1 MKIITNLN
9 IPIAEK
15 TAVTV
20 GFFDGV
26 HLGHKV
32 LLEDLKL
39 HASALGLKSA
49 VITFPVHPRQVL
61 NSEFIPQLLTTTAE
75 RVNLLAKTGIDMCI
89 LLPFDKEMA
98 KKTSFEF
105 MQTILKDVLNASFL
119 LVGHDHRFGSD
130 RDSDLSTYIEH
141 GKSIGIA
148 VKGDNPYINNDTCI
162 SSSVIR
168 RCLNSHKLLE
178 ANAFL
183 GYDYFI
189 EGTVVGGKKIGRTIG
204 FPTANIAPTDNR
216 KLLPADGV
224 YAVIVNINE
233 KRHKGMLNIGTRPT
247 INDSH
252 DKSIEVHII
261 DFEESIYN
269 KLIKVEFVSFLR
281 HEMRFN
287 SLDDLVDQ
295 LIKDK
300 TNTQQTLLSIN
311 V

>member
-119 LVGHDHRFGSD
+119 LVGHDHRFG
-130 RDSDLSTYIEH
+130 
-141 GKSIGIA
+141 
-148 VKGDNPYINNDTCI
+148 
-162 SSSVIR
+162 
-168 RCLNSHKLLE
+168 
-178 ANAFL
+178 
-183 GYDYFI
+183 
-189 EGTVVGGKKIGRTIG
+189 
-204 FPTANIAPTDNR
+204 
-216 KLLPADGV
+216 
-224 YAVIVNINE
+224 
-233 KRHKGMLNIGTRPT
+233 
-247 INDSH
+247 
-252 DKSIEVHII
+252 
-261 DFEESIYN
+261 
-269 KLIKVEFVSFLR
+269 
-281 HEMRFN
+281 
-287 SLDDLVDQ
+287 
-295 LIKDK
+295 
-300 TNTQQTLLSIN
+300 
-311 V
+311 